1 MKKKVNA
8 PVPTEAQKAGSRR
21 VFQSGA
27 YASALAVVVLVAVI
41 LLNLVIGAIPT
52 KYTEFDISSGQMF
65 TLSDTT
71 INLLNSLDR
80 DVTAYY
86 LGQSGNE
93 DSNITRI
100 LDRYAGESSHF
111 SWQQRDPAV
120 YPTFA
125 QQYDAADASADSVIL
140 VCGDKSTVVDYSD
153 MYSMDYSDYY
163 TTGSYSYEF
172 AAENALTTGIS
183 QVIQENSYQLYQMT
197 GHGETAL
204 GSDFT
209 DALSNSGVSVTEL
222 NFVTAGSVPEDASVV
237 LINNPQADYSTTDVD
252 ALRSFL
258 ENGGSV
264 IVTTDLTYETPNLD
278 ALLAE
283 YGLSRQAGLLVEG
296 DQNYYAYRYPQTY
309 LLPEIQNNEITS
321 GITNGM
327 YVFTPVAQA
336 LLTDSSKEDLTYTTL
351 LSTSSDSYAMQD
363 YATAETAQKGEN
375 DPAGPLNVGVAAEN
389 GTTGGKV
396 VWIGC
401 GNVFLTDMNTA
412 VSGGNA
418 QLLGSIVNWM
428 NGEDNAVVI
437 DAKSM
442 NAETLTVPATATM
455 ALGLGLVIVLP
466 LAILIAGVAV
476 AIVRRRR

>member
-1 MKKKVNA
+1 MKKKINA
-8 PVPTEAQKAGSRR
+8 PVPTEAQKAGNRR

-27 YASALAVVVLVAVI
+27 YASALAIVVLVAVI

-71 INLLNSLDR
+71 LNLLNSLDK

-111 SWQQRDPAV
+111 TWQQRDPAV

-125 QQYDAADASADSVIL
+125 QQYAADDASVDSVIL

-153 MYSMDYSDYY
+153 MYSADYSDYY
-163 TTGSYSYEF
+163 TTGSYTYEF
-172 AAENALTTGIS
+172 AAENALTSGIA
-183 QVIQENSYQLYQMT
+183 QVTRDKAYQLYQMT

-209 DALSNSGVSVTEL
+209 EALSNSGVSVTEL
-222 NFVTAGSVPEDASVV
+222 NFVTAGTVPEDASVV
-237 LINNPQADYSTTDVD
+237 LINTPQTDYSTTDAD

-258 ENGGSV
+258 EGGGSV
-264 IVTTDLTYETPNLD
+264 IVATDLTYETPNLD

-283 YGLSRQAGLLVEG
+283 YGLSRQAGLLVEN

-309 LLPEIQNNEITS
+309 LLPEIKSNEITS

-336 LLTDSSKEDLTYTTL
+336 LLTDDSQEDLTYTTL
-351 LSTSSDSYAMQD
+351 LSTSSDSYAMVD
-363 YATAETAQKGEN
+363 YATAETAQKGDN
-375 DPAGPLNVGVAAEN
+375 DPEGPLNVAVASQNE
-389 GTTGGKV
+389 TTNGKV
-396 VWIGC
+396 VWVGC
-401 GNVFLTDMNTA
+401 GNVFLSDMNNA

-428 NGEDNAVVI
+428 NGEENAVVI

-442 NAETLTVPATATM
+442 SAESLSVPATTAT

-476 AIVRRRR
+476 SIVRRRR